1 MKKFLGTM
9 MVALI
14 TTTTAFAS
22 TDSTLNIELN
32 FDKST
37 DVNSVDSEYLKV
49 VPENWRFP
57 SSTNLGKQQKEKF
70 VAALELL
77 EEVMNHEEFKT
88 MVLSYEKETGV
99 REFQKNYLWR
109 NSSDRLSNEDIYK
122 IIMTGDEKMRDNTIG
137 EMNLNSYVKVC
148 RGVRKWGIWCRKVVG
163 STDPSNSKWIK
174 LNWKFYAKFDTPKMI
189 NNLTHEWLH
198 LLGFLHGSEN
208 MRKEVPYIVGQIAE
222 EVARKILAE
231 RKQVFNKVY

>member
-1 MKKFLGTM
+1 MKKFFTTM
-9 MVALI
+9 MVALL
-14 TTTTAFAS
+14 TTTAFAN
-22 TDSTLNIELN
+22 TDIDVKVELM

-37 DVNSVDSEYLKV
+37 DVNSVDSQYLKV

-57 SSTNLGKQQKEKF
+57 SSSNLGKIQKEKF
-70 VAALELL
+70 VAALDLL
-77 EEVMNHEEFKT
+77 EEVMNHEDFKT
-88 MVLSYEKETGV
+88 MVLSYEKEVGV

-109 NSSDRLSNEDIYK
+109 DAANRLSNEDIYK
-122 IIMTGDEKMRDNTIG
+122 IIMTGDEKMRDNTVG
-137 EMNLNSYVKVC
+137 EMNINSYVKIC
-148 RGVRKWGIWCRKVVG
+148 SGVRKWGVWCRKVVG

-174 LNWKFYAKFDTPKMI
+174 LNWKFYRSFDTPKMI

-231 RKQVFNKVY
+231 RNQAFNKID